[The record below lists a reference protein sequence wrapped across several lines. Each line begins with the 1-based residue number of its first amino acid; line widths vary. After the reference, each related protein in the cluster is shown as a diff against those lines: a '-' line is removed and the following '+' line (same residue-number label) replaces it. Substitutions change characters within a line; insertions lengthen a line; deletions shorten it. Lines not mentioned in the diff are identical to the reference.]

1 MTAALNH
8 SLPWERTPP
17 GVTVAIFV
25 VATGLAVTGALQ
37 FPAAQRAEPA
47 PPALRVTAPV
57 APPPTPAPSIASPT
71 PAPPTTAEPAAPTP
85 SASPD
90 AASPGAPVVAA
101 VDGGGASATVA
112 EAPATAHAF
121 VASADAAPS
130 GPIDPRCPPRWSI
143 RFRRGSWSTPP
154 RLAVHFVSLRE
165 YLARNPR
172 ANVLVL
178 GYADPLGTD
187 RDNHALSVRRAA
199 AVAVSIRRAGVPATK
214 VTVGGV
220 GAFTAEVEGA
230 EDSDALRRVEVRVR
244 GVAPCAGVSEEVVD
258 P

>member
-1 MTAALNH
+1 MTAALHH

-57 APPPTPAPSIASPT
+57 APPPPTAPSIASSTPT
-71 PAPPTTAEPAAPTP
+71 PPTTAEPAAPTP
-85 SASPD
+85 STSPD
-90 AASPGAPVVAA
+90 AATPGAAPVAMA
-101 VDGGGASATVA
+101 DAGGASATVA

-121 VASADAAPS
+121 EASADAAPS

-154 RLAVHFVSLRE
+154 RLAVHFVPLRG

-199 AVAVSIRRAGVPATK
+199 AVAVSIRRAGVPAAK

-220 GAFTAEVEGA
+220 GAFTAEAEGA